1 MKFRKKD
8 ETNFIKVGI
17 FISLL
22 TFVIMAMIVSIGKEN
37 SLFES
42 KIELRAHVENVQN
55 LKEGAYVELKGIR
68 VGAVHS
74 IHIIN
79 EDQVEIRFTMLES
92 QFKWLKRDSKVS
104 ISTAGLVG
112 DKYLEIYDG
121 TKTAESFNPQTDVL
135 TPGHQSDMKQ
145 IMTKGESIATIT
157 ERLLLRLDTILL
169 NMDDGKKIVESMNAL
184 HKSSLNIEKIST
196 DMREAQIGQMVKN
209 VNSSMAKLEKASGS
223 MEKIMSRIENGPGT
237 MNSLIY
243 DDSLHDDLRALLG
256 GASRNKVIKYF
267 IRESIKGS
275 ERQKAQ
281 PEN

>member
-8 ETNFIKVGI
+8 EKNFMKVGI

-22 TFVIMAMIVSIGKEN
+22 SFVIMAMIVSIGKEN

-42 KIELRAHVENVQN
+42 KVELRARVENVQN

-68 VGAVHS
+68 VGAVQT

-79 EDQVEIRFTMLES
+79 DDQVEIRFSMLKS
-92 QFKWLKRDSKVS
+92 QLKWLKEDSKVA

-121 TKTAESFNPQTDVL
+121 TKSAKSFNPETNVL

-145 IMTKGESIATIT
+145 IITKGESIATIT
-157 ERLLLRLDTILL
+157 ERLLLKLDTILL
-169 NMDDGKKIVESMNAL
+169 NMDNGKKIVETINAL
-184 HKSSLNIEKIST
+184 HRTGQNMEKITSEIR
-196 DMREAQIGQMVKN
+196 DAQVGQMVKN

-243 DDSLHDDLRALLG
+243 DDGLHDDLRALLG

-275 ERQKAQ
+275 ERQKSQ
-281 PEN
+281 SEN